1 MKSPYG
7 SRATTVRDKV
17 GNPIT
22 EIAAMTR
29 RAKTG
34 TIVRS
39 ATEKLASS
47 VPTHEQAAKGRFEF
61 NAGSKK
67 ELLGRFA
74 ALIDDVRGGN
84 LTVGN
89 ERQVTAEAQM
99 ERLAIVKEA
108 FANPRPGNPAFEVLG
123 EVIADEIWQ
132 TLGRQGFTRKI
143 FITKPVGK
151 GDTGRIRLRKKDVV
165 AFVVTT
171 DANTVASIVRQPYFY
186 PPEFYLTCF
195 ILIEDKEIEQASTDI
210 IDEKYQD
217 GLENIMVREDR
228 LTKILLDRAA
238 PTDND
243 LISFTSFTPSVFTSL
258 RTQVARW
265 GIPVPTAI
273 IAYDIWDD
281 IIADTDFVAWFDPV
295 TKHEL
300 ILEGKLGSLLDVEI
314 MTDGV
319 RHDTLQ
325 VLQPGEVYFL
335 GAPIALGAVTQRK
348 ELVANAIDQY
358 NVGKSNRGWFLQQ
371 IEGLVVGNS
380 RSVSKGI
387 RV

>member
-7 SRATTVRDKV
+7 ARGMTLRDKV
-17 GNPIT
+17 GAPIT
-22 EIAAMTR
+22 EIAAMR
-29 RAKTG
+29 RNPKTG
-34 TIVRS
+34 TMSRS
-39 ATEKLASS
+39 ATEKLASAVS
-47 VPTHEQAAKGRFEF
+47 TSEQGSKGRFEF

-67 ELLGRFA
+67 ELLERFGS
-74 ALIDDVRGGN
+74 LIDDVRHGN
-84 LTVGN
+84 LTPAT
-89 ERQVTAEAQM
+89 ERVVTAEAQM

-171 DANTVASIVRQPYFY
+171 DANTVASIIRQPYFY

-314 MTDGV
+314 LTDGV

-358 NVGKSNRGWFLQQ
+358 NQGRPNRGWFLEQ